1 MTKKPQRIFSIFV
14 AVFLGCLL
22 ALQNARAL
30 EVPPLRGRI
39 NDYARLLSASEIEK
53 LEAQLYE
60 FEAQTSNQIA
70 VLIIPT
76 LADETIESYAIK
88 VTEKWKLGSA
98 DKDNGV
104 LLLIALEERQLR
116 IEVGYGLEGALTD
129 MLASQIIRYEIAP
142 AFKQGKYFD
151 GIQRGLTA
159 IMQAIQNEYEGDP
172 RQKEDYNEEVGK
184 AISFFV
190 FFIIF
195 IILSLSRRGRRGLL
209 WGLFWSSL
217 FRGGGGWRSGGFGG
231 GGFGGFS
238 GGGGGFGGGGASG
251 GW

>member
-1 MTKKPQRIFSIFV
+1 MTKPCWRNISRL
-14 AVFLGCLL
+14 AGLFLGCLVVF
-22 ALQNARAL
+22 QTIYGL
-30 EVPPLRGRI
+30 EVPPLRGRV

-60 FEAQTSNQIA
+60 FEYQTSNQIA

-76 LADETIESYAIK
+76 LAGEDIESYSIK
-88 VTEKWKLGSA
+88 VAEQWRLGQA

-142 AFKQGKYFD
+142 AFKQGAYFD

-172 RQKEDYNEEVGK
+172 RQKEDYNEELGK
-184 AISFFV
+184 AISFLI

-195 IILSLSRRGRRGLL
+195 IILSLTRRGRKGLL
-209 WGLFWSSL
+209 WALFWSSL